1 MVKDSNIS
9 DISEEEVSQN
19 SEGILEIPSE
29 ITLSDLANLMNVN
42 AVELI
47 KEFMRNGYMLAINDV
62 IEFDVALPVAKI
74 FGYSLDLADKRDSMN
89 LKSAVLS
96 EGSDDEKGEIRPPI
110 DTILGHVDH
119 GKTTLLDKIRTTKV
133 VEGEAGGITQHIGAY
148 QITHNEKLI
157 TFLDTPGHEAFTAM
171 RARGAQVTD
180 IAILVIASDD
190 GMMPQTIE
198 ALDHVRAAGVPII
211 VAVTKIDIPNSDIDK
226 VYRQLSEHNLLVEA
240 WGGDT
245 IAVPLSGITGEG
257 VSDLLENLQ
266 LVAELGELKAN
277 PKRIAK
283 GVVVEARLEK
293 SRGPVATILVQT
305 GTLKQGDSIVMG
317 AHFGR
322 IRAMFDDQGQ
332 RIKNAG
338 PSSPVE
344 IMGLNEVPEA
354 GILFDVVQNE
364 KEAKRIVENQKALQR
379 QESITLQDVH
389 MRTQPGEIRQVDLI
403 IKTDVQGTIDA
414 IKNALENLN
423 SQDSKVNIIHIAS
436 GGISERDV
444 LLAVASQAI
453 IIGFNSPI
461 ETGADSVAKQ
471 QNIEIRQYQVIYHLV
486 EDIEK
491 ALAGMLEPEFEDQF
505 IGRAS
510 VRAVFNLGRHRK
522 IAGIYVSDGKV
533 VRDASIHVLRNGTEI
548 FVGNLTSLKH
558 FKDDVREVA
567 TGFEGG
573 ISLDGFDDFEEDDIL
588 EAYTSVQIN

>member
-1 MVKDSNIS
+1 MNTKASTEGTPSKLNLPAAIS
-9 DISEEEVSQN
+9 V
-19 SEGILEIPSE
+19 
-29 ITLSDLANLMNVN
+29 SDLS
-42 AVELI
+42 ELI
-47 KEFMRNGYMLAINDV
+47 DVSPIEIVKELMRGGYMFAVNDV
-62 IEFDVALPVAKI
+62 IE
-74 FGYSLDLADKRDSMN
+74 YELASIVSQVYGFQTN
-89 LKSAVLS
+89 LKDSDNQVITSIALNTS
-96 EGSDDEKGEIRPPI
+96 EEDPALLTERPPI
-110 DTILGHVDH
+110 VTILGHVDH

-277 PKRIAK
+277 PERIAK

-573 ISLDGFDDFEEDDIL
+573 ISLDGFDDFKEDDIL

>member
-1 MVKDSNIS
+1 MNTKASTEGTPSKLNLPAAIS
-9 DISEEEVSQN
+9 V
-19 SEGILEIPSE
+19 
-29 ITLSDLANLMNVN
+29 SDLS
-42 AVELI
+42 ELI
-47 KEFMRNGYMLAINDV
+47 DVSPIEIVKELMRGGYMFAVNDV
-62 IEFDVALPVAKI
+62 IEYELASIVSQVYGFKTDLDDPDYQAITSIAL
-74 FGYSLDLADKRDSMN
+74 N
-89 LKSAVLS
+89 TS
-96 EGSDDEKGEIRPPI
+96 EEDPALLTERPPI
-110 DTILGHVDH
+110 VTILGHVDH

-198 ALDHVRAAGVPII
+198 ALDHVKAAGVPII

-226 VYRQLSEHNLLVEA
+226 VYRQLSEHDLLVEA

-277 PKRIAK
+277 PERIAK

-317 AHFGR
+317 SHFGR
-322 IRAMFDDQGQ
+322 IRAMFDDQGK

-354 GILFDVVQNE
+354 GILFDVVENE
-364 KEAKRIVENQKALQR
+364 KEAKKFVENQKVLQR

-423 SQDSKVNIIHIAS
+423 SNDSKVNIIHIAS

-461 ETGADSVAKQ
+461 ETGADSLAKQ